1 MHSPR
6 QVNSGTKVHAR
17 RGFSLVEMLIAL
29 AITSTLLTAVF
40 VALDASFRAYQMT
53 TEVASTHTISRL
65 TMHRMLTLIRT
76 GSEFGPYP
84 SDLISDPVI
93 ESDFIEF
100 YASNGQLMRLEW
112 VPDEE
117 ALYLVRID
125 DVGNEEA
132 SLLLEGVTQED
143 DDGTYIPPFTLEYVK
158 GTQLYRATIDLT
170 VVPDDNMSVELDGE
184 NLDVLR
190 LVASAMP
197 RDQAF

>member
-1 MHSPR
+1 MRHGRR
-6 QVNSGTKVHAR
+6 QQNARGR

-40 VALDASFRAYQMT
+40 VALDASFTAYQRT

-76 GSEFGPYP
+76 GSEFGPFP
-84 SDLISDPVI
+84 TNLTEDPVV
-93 ESDFIEF
+93 ESDYMEF
-100 YASNGQLMRLEW
+100 YAANGQLMRLEW
-112 VPDEE
+112 RPSEE
-117 ALYLVRID
+117 ALYIVYIAED
-125 DVGNEEA
+125 GVETA

-143 DDGTYIPPFTLEYVK
+143 DDGGYIPPFTLEYVK

-170 VVPDDNMSVELDGE
+170 VVPDDNMSVELDGV